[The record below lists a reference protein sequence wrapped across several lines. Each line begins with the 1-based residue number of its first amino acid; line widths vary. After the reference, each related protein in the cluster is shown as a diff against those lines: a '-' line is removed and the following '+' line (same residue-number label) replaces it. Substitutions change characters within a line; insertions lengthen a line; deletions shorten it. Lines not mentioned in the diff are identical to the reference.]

1 MPTHRCGKKTDDA
14 RRILQR
20 KSNHMDDPAE
30 LLRAEFHLGALKHG
44 ERRTRV
50 YTKRSPSYWN
60 TQERRTAM
68 KCISYEQS
76 DSASQ
81 RIDEVTAN
89 SHTQAGMPT
98 QNTNRK
104 ENPQQIYPN
113 RH

>member
-1 MPTHRCGKKTDDA
+1 
-14 RRILQR
+14 
-20 KSNHMDDPAE
+20 
-30 LLRAEFHLGALKHG
+30 
-44 ERRTRV
+44 
-50 YTKRSPSYWN
+50 
-60 TQERRTAM
+60 M